1 MEWVHK
7 NFLMEMFFMDFIYKV
22 NQMDQVNICGL
33 MGLIIK
39 ETLKMD

>member
-7 NFLMEMFFMDFIYKV
+7 PSPMEMFFMDFINKV
-22 NQMDQVNICGL
+22 NQMGQVNICGL
-33 MGLIIK
+33 MGHIIK